1 MIKIGELKIDEEYKE
16 ILEDIQTE
24 CAKFGNVL
32 KVVIPR
38 PNNNETVAGL
48 GKAFI

>member
-24 CAKFGNVL
+24 CAKFGKVM

-38 PNNNETVAGL
+38 PIKDKNVVGL